1 MFCHVLSGK
10 GALAAGASSKY
21 LACGKE
27 LVFFILKGD
36 MRRTPLDPTP
46 APLPLTAT
54 ATELVPMPKSSQ
66 IHVTSDLE
74 DVKQI
79 QKS

>member
-1 MFCHVLSGK
+1 MFSHIVSGK
-10 GALAAGASSKY
+10 GALAAGPSSKY

-46 APLPLTAT
+46 APLPPDGDGDRISPDA
-54 ATELVPMPKSSQ
+54 
-66 IHVTSDLE
+66 
-74 DVKQI
+74 QI
-79 QKS
+79 QSNIRGVGLGGR